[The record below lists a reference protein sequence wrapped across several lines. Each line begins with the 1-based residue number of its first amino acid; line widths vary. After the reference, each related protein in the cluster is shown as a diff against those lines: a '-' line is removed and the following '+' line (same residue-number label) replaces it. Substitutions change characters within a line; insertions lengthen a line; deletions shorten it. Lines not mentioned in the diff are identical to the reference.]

1 MPVFLGFPGGSDG
14 KESMP
19 ATRATWVR
27 SIPGLG
33 RSPGRRH
40 GSTLQYSCPEN
51 PCGQRSLESH
61 SSWGYK
67 ELDMAKRLSIAQ
79 HKSTVCRNDPAQRR
93 RRQET
98 SAKMAARVQVWGS
111 EEGLGMSPREVNEI
125 HWAV

>member
-1 MPVFLGFPGGSDG
+1 
-14 KESMP
+14 
-19 ATRATWVR
+19 
-27 SIPGLG
+27 
-33 RSPGRRH
+33 
-40 GSTLQYSCPEN
+40 
-51 PCGQRSLESH
+51 
-61 SSWGYK
+61 
-67 ELDMAKRLSIAQ
+67 MAKRLSIAQ